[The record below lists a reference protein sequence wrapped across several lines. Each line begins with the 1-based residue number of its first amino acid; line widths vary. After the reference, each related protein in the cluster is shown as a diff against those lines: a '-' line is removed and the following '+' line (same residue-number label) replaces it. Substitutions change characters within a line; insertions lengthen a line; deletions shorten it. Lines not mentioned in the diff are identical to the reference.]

1 MRERVL
7 DLKIVHKDSTSLVS
21 ALVQM
26 YPGSSAALLIYH
38 PCADPEEGGGAM
50 GSGPPEK
57 PQIYKVS

>member
-38 PCADPEEGGGAM
+38 PCADPEEGGGY
-50 GSGPPEK
+50 GVRTPRK
-57 PQIYKVS
+57 ITNL